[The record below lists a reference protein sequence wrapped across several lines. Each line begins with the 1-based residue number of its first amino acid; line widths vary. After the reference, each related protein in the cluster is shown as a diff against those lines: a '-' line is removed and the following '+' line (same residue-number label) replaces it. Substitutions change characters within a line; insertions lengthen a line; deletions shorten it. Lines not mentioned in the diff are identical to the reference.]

1 LLEVPIDLTS
11 DNAVSIRACKY
22 SPRHYAKQTNK
33 ADRFVVDQMCQKIKK
48 KNKKKRR
55 RRRRRRRK

>member
-1 LLEVPIDLTS
+1 LTS

-48 KNKKKRR
+48 EEEEEENKGGRIR
-55 RRRRRRRK
+55 I